1 MKRDFFTIPLDLGNE
16 LIIDNFAG
24 GGGTSTGLE
33 RAFGRPVDIA
43 INHDPE
49 ALAMHAINHP
59 HTKHLCES
67 VWDVDPIEVTGN
79 QPVGLV
85 WLSPD
90 CKHFSKAKGGKPVEK
105 RIRGLAWVTLRW
117 AAKCKPRVIMLEN
130 VEEFKTWGPLLVAA
144 DGTSKPDPAKRGK
157 TFDSFVRQ
165 LRAHGYTVDHRE
177 LRASDHNTPTIR
189 KRFFLVAR
197 RDGLPIRW
205 PDATHGA
212 PTSPAV
218 LAGKLLPHR
227 TAAECID
234 WTIPC
239 PSIFE
244 RKRPLADA
252 TMRRIAKGIMR
263 YVIDSASP
271 FIVGQGGPIYSGKP
285 VSAAQPFGTLTTE
298 NHRAVVV
305 PSIVPVTHQGGDRS
319 ESINEPFRTITGAQ
333 RGEKALAVA
342 ELAPFVMTNTSG
354 HAGGAADTPVPTIT
368 SAGNQALAVA
378 TMVQTG
384 YGEREGQAPRALDIE
399 KPLGTVVGGASKHAL
414 VTAFLNEHAN
424 ASNQRVMPADEPLRT
439 ICAQVK
445 GGHFSMVSA
454 VLVDAAHGEVSPGGV
469 KRWGSGV
476 KKVAEPLGT
485 VTASGNK
492 ALATAFLAKHYT
504 GVVGSD
510 LDAPIGTVTSCDHHS
525 LVTAHVTKFRTGATG
540 TALDEPMHILTA
552 GGTQTR
558 PSTGNVMGMV
568 VAHVQRDMGKSIGHA
583 ADAPLGTVTA
593 GGGGKSALV
602 ASSLVKLRGTSTA
615 ASMYEPL
622 HTISA
627 GGQHHAEVRSFL
639 LAYYGTDQAQQLDGP
654 LATVTSRDRFGLVTI
669 QGQDYQIV
677 DIGLRMLAPHELYRA
692 QGFPADYIIDE
703 IPDPALL
710 FVDGQQ
716 TTSNPLA
723 LPRVPLTKSAQ
734 VRMCGNSVCPPLSE
748 ALIRANFTHE
758 REIARVA

>member
-1 MKRDFFTIPLDLGNE
+1 MKRDIISMQLDLGHE

-33 RAFGRPVDIA
+33 AAFGRPVDIA

-67 VWDVDPIEVTGN
+67 VWDIDPIEVTGN
-79 QPVGLV
+79 QPVALV

-105 RIRGLAWVTLRW
+105 KIRGLAWVTLRW

-130 VEEFKTWGPLLVAA
+130 VEEFKTWGPLIQ
-144 DGTSKPDPAKRGK
+144 DEEGTWKPDPAKRGK
-157 TFDSFVRQ
+157 TFESFVRQ
-165 LRAHGYTVDHRE
+165 LEDHGYKVEHRE
-177 LRASDHNTPTIR
+177 LRASDYDTPTIR

-205 PDATHGA
+205 PAPTNGA
-212 PTSPAV
+212 PDSPAV
-218 LAGKLLPHR
+218 RAGKLAPYR
-227 TAAECID
+227 TAAECVD
-234 WTIPC
+234 WSLPC
-239 PSIFE
+239 PSIFN

-252 TMRRIAKGIMR
+252 TLRRIAKGIMR
-263 YVIDSASP
+263 YVVDAANP
-271 FIVGQGGPIYSGKP
+271 FIVGQGGPVYAGKP
-285 VSAAQPFGTLTTE
+285 VPASQPFGTLTTE

-319 ESINEPFRTITGAQ
+319 ESVHEPFRTITGAQ

-342 ELAPFVMTNTSG
+342 
-354 HAGGAADTPVPTIT
+354 
-368 SAGNQALAVA
+368 

-384 YGEREGQAPRALDIE
+384 YGERKASWHCRHCSTEFDVEPTCGCTACGHEDDLVQTAAQAPRALDIE
-399 KPLGTVVGGASKHAL
+399 KPLGTVVGSTKAAL

-424 ASNQRVMPADEPLRT
+424 ASNQRVMTANAPLRT
-439 ICAQVK
+439 VCAQVK
-445 GGHFSMVSA
+445 GGHFGLVSA
-454 VLVDAAHGEVSPGGV
+454 ALVGVGG
-469 KRWGSGV
+469 RAGDSRPRG
-476 KKVAEPLGT
+476 ADEP
-485 VTASGNK
+485 TATITAKGDT
-492 ALATAFLAKHYT
+492 AIATAFLAKHYT

-510 LDAPIGTVTSCDHHS
+510 LDDPIGTVTSSDHHS
-525 LVTAHVTKFRTGATG
+525 LVTAHLTKFRTGSTG
-540 TALDEPMHILTA
+540 SDLAEPVPTITA
-552 GGTQTR
+552 GPKENPAGAPHALGIVT
-558 PSTGNVMGMV
+558 
-568 VAHVQRDMGKSIGHA
+568 AHIQRDMGKSIGHA

-602 ASSLVKLRGTSTA
+602 ASSLVKLRGTSIA
-615 ASMYEPL
+615 AGTDEPL

-627 GGQHHAEVRSFL
+627 GGQHHAEVRAFL
-639 LAYYGTDQAQQLDGP
+639 LAYYGTDQDQAPDSP

-669 QGQDYQIV
+669 HGQDYEIV

-692 QGFPADYIIDE
+692 QGFPADYVIDE
-703 IPDPALL
+703 IPDPELL
-710 FVDGQQ
+710 FAGGEQVDGD
-716 TTSNPLA
+716 PLS
-723 LPRVPLTKSAQ
+723 LPRIPLTKSAQ

-748 ALIRANFTHE
+748 ALIRANFAHE
-758 REIARVA
+758 RQIAGVAA

>member
-1 MKRDFFTIPLDLGNE
+1 MKRDHISMQLDLGHE

-33 RAFGRPVDIA
+33 AAFGRPVDIA

-67 VWDVDPIEVTGN
+67 VWDIDPVEVTGN
-79 QPVGLV
+79 QPVALV

-105 RIRGLAWVTLRW
+105 KIRGLAWVTLRW

-130 VEEFKTWGPLLVAA
+130 VEEFKTWGPLIQ
-144 DGTSKPDPAKRGK
+144 DEHGHWKPDPAKRGK
-157 TFDSFVRQ
+157 TFESFVRQ
-165 LRAHGYTVDHRE
+165 LEAHGYKVDHRE
-177 LRASDHNTPTIR
+177 LRASDYDTPTIR

-205 PDATHGA
+205 PAPTNGA
-212 PTSPAV
+212 PDSPAV
-218 LAGKLLPHR
+218 RAGKLAPYR

-234 WTIPC
+234 WSLPC
-239 PSIFE
+239 PSIFG
-244 RKRPLADA
+244 RKRELADA
-252 TMRRIAKGIMR
+252 TKRRIAKGIMR
-263 YVIDSASP
+263 YVVDAADP
-271 FIVGQGGPIYSGKP
+271 FIVGQGGPIYAGKP
-285 VSAAQPFGTLTTE
+285 VTANQPFGTLTTE

-305 PSIVPVTHQGGDRS
+305 PSIVPVTHQGSDRS
-319 ESINEPFRTITGAQ
+319 ESIHEPFRTITGAQ
-333 RGEKALAVA
+333 RGEKALASA
-342 ELAPFVMTNTSG
+342 TLRPFVMTNTTG
-354 HAGGAADTPVPTIT
+354 HPGADVGSPVPTVT
-368 SAGNQALAVA
+368 SAGNQ
-378 TMVQTG
+378 
-384 YGEREGQAPRALDIE
+384 
-399 KPLGTVVGGASKHAL
+399 AL

-424 ASNQRVMPADEPLRT
+424 ASNQRVMPADAPLRT

-454 VLVDAAHGEVSPGGV
+454 ALVGVGG
-469 KRWGSGV
+469 RAGDSRPRGA
-476 KKVAEPLGT
+476 AEP
-485 VTASGNK
+485 TATITAKGDT
-492 ALATAFLAKHYT
+492 AVATAILAKHYT

-510 LDAPIGTVTSCDHHS
+510 LEEPIGTVTSTDHHS
-525 LVTAHVTKFRTGATG
+525 L
-540 TALDEPMHILTA
+540 
-552 GGTQTR
+552 
-558 PSTGNVMGMV
+558 V

-615 ASMYEPL
+615 AGADEPL

-627 GGQHHAEVRSFL
+627 GGQHHAEVRAFL
-639 LAYYGTDQAQQLDGP
+639 LAYYGASETNDVADP
-654 LATVTSRDRFGLVTI
+654 LNTVTSRDRFGLVTI
-669 QGQDYQIV
+669 HGQDYEIV

-692 QGFPADYIIDE
+692 QGFPADYVIDE
-703 IPDPALL
+703 IPDPAKL
-710 FVDGQQ
+710 FVDGEQVGGD
-716 TTSNPLA
+716 PLL

-748 ALIRANFTHE
+748 ALIRANFVHE
-758 REIARVA
+758 QHLVAVAA

>member
-1 MKRDFFTIPLDLGNE
+1 MKRDLMTMGLDLGSE

-33 RAFGRPVDIA
+33 AAFGRHVDIA

-59 HTKHLCES
+59 RTKHLCES
-67 VWDVDPIEVTGN
+67 VWDVDPIVVTGN

-130 VEEFKTWGPLLVAA
+130 VEEFKTWGPLMQ
-144 DGTSKPDPAKRGK
+144 DEHGNWKPDPAKRGK

-165 LRAHGYTVDHRE
+165 LQAHGYKVDHRE
-177 LRASDHNTPTIR
+177 LRASDHATPTIR

-205 PDATHGA
+205 PEATHGA
-212 PTSPAV
+212 PDSPGV
-218 LAGKLLPHR
+218 RAGRLLPHR

-234 WTIPC
+234 WSLPC
-239 PSIFE
+239 PSIFG
-244 RKRPLADA
+244 RKKPLADA
-252 TMRRIAKGIMR
+252 TLRRIAKGIMR
-263 YVIDSASP
+263 YVVNAADP
-271 FIVGQGGPIYSGKP
+271 FIVNTANSKTTGRGPNVWPGDEP
-285 VSAAQPFGTLTTE
+285 VRTVTSAPGF
-298 NHRAVVV
+298 AVVA

-319 ESINEPFRTITGAQ
+319 ESVHEPFRTITGAN
-333 RGEKALAVA
+333 RGEKALASA
-342 ELAPFVMTNTSG
+342 YLSPYYSDKRP
-354 HAGGAADTPVPTIT
+354 ADARGTLPDEPIATIT
-368 SAGNQALAVA
+368 TEN
-378 TMVQTG
+378 
-384 YGEREGQAPRALDIE
+384 R
-399 KPLGTVVGGASKHAL
+399 HAL

-454 VLVDAAHGEVSPGGV
+454 TLVDAAHGEVSPGGV
-469 KRWGSGV
+469 KRWGAGAKPV
-476 KKVAEPLGT
+476 DEPLGT

-492 ALATAFLAKHYT
+492 ALGVAFLAKHYT

-510 LDAPIGTVTSCDHHS
+510 LADPIGTVTSSDHHS
-525 LVTAHVTKFRTGATG
+525 LVTAH
-540 TALDEPMHILTA
+540 I
-552 GGTQTR
+552 
-558 PSTGNVMGMV
+558 
-568 VAHVQRDMGKSIGHA
+568 QRDMGKSVGHA
-583 ADAPLGTVTA
+583 ADAPLATVTA
-593 GGGGKSALV
+593 GGSGKSALV
-602 ASSLVKLRGTSTA
+602 SSHLVKLRGTSTA
-615 ASMYEPL
+615 ASADEPL

-639 LAYYGTDQAQQLDGP
+639 LAYYGTDQDQAPDSP
-654 LATVTSRDRFGLVTI
+654 LATITSRDRFGLVTI

-703 IPDPALL
+703 IPDPAYL
-710 FVDGQQ
+710 FVDGRQVEGD
-716 TTSNPLA
+716 PLT
-723 LPRVPLTKSAQ
+723 LPRMPLTKSAQ

-748 ALIRANFTHE
+748 ALIRANFAHE
-758 REIARVA
+758 QRIVGRAA